1 MSTAEKKP
9 VQVSPNEDGDKL
21 QLIQGVGPLCFRC
34 VGAVFLAAA
43 SSLGLIAGFGSTLAL
58 AKKNDP
64 DCFSK
69 GVTAALPESG
79 GALALRALGRGSAYT
94 CLAVGVLSLGACK
107 LLGVGSLSDLRR
119 KMALLLPPISRSE
132 AAPRSDLSN
141 LDSLFRSK

>member
-21 QLIQGVGPLCFRC
+21 QLIQ
-34 VGAVFLAAA
+34 GAVFLAAA